1 MLDGS
6 GTSTAGIFPLIM
18 VIPIAEILMPMTTPA
33 HQHEEL
39 WKHLHAY
46 DQELCSC

>member
-18 VIPIAEILMPMTTPA
+18 VIPIAEIIVPMQIA
-33 HQHEEL
+33 AQHHEEL
-39 WKHLHAY
+39 WKYIHAY
-46 DQELCSC
+46 GQELDLC